1 MKYIKLF
8 ESWLSEQEE
17 GKSMVTM
24 EDTETSSSAPFDP
37 KAPWLTAVRDMKVGN
52 FASAVGGLGVLK
64 GDSLEDWAYPQSE
77 GMSAEDREKV
87 GSSILDNVYGRAANG
102 GSDRKAMWI
111 KGEFGDSLFSDY
123 ENGKGRTLYYMN
135 QQAGGKHFIEIDGKV
150 CTFEF
155 KAPGK
160 EELGEH
166 LFDAKGTIRAASGAT
181 SIHDHSLVKPGEV
194 FKMVEILEDPE
205 YQGKGENGKFEFKI
219 EGTLGQ
225 MLVFAM
231 TNDFA
236 ATKKN
241 ISSKEI
247 LTKYF
252 SNEKETEYLSKTL
265 FGIPFKQ
272 AFNWNSIFIAPKKG
286 EAKYIGQ
293 INFEYNSA
301 DLKNEKVTNTTLDNL
316 IKFINKEKPKT
327 VTIVG
332 HTDGKGSQ
340 RYNQPL
346 SERRAKSIE
355 KYLDSKSAEIPKG
368 IKITAVGKGKLE
380 PIKNDRGGT
389 LKDYAAAN
397 RRVEILFDG
406 VEKTD
411 YMSTLKN
418 LDED

>member
-1 MKYIKLF
+1 MKYVKLF
-8 ESWLSEQEE
+8 EQFIREQE
-17 GKSMVTM
+17 GKIVTM
-24 EDTETSSSAPFDP
+24 VDTETGPSAPFDP
-37 KAPWLTAVRDMKVGN
+37 KSPWMTAVRDMKVGN
-52 FASAVGGLGVLK
+52 FASGVGGLGVLK
-64 GDSLEDWAYPQSE
+64 GDSLEDWAYPHSE
-77 GMSAEDREKV
+77 GMSSEDREKA
-87 GSSILDNVYGRAANG
+87 GSSILNNVYGRAATG

-111 KGEFGDSLFSDY
+111 KGDFGDSLFSDY

-135 QQAGGKHFIEIDGKV
+135 QQMGGKHFIEIDGKI

-155 KAPGK
+155 KAPS
-160 EELGEH
+160 EAELGEH

-231 TNDFA
+231 TGDFA
-236 ATKKN
+236 AARKK
-241 ISSKEI
+241 ITSDEV

-252 SNEKETEYLSKTL
+252 SKEKATEYLSKTL

-301 DLKNEKVTNTTLDNL
+301 ELKNEEVTNTTLDNL
-316 IKFINKEKPKT
+316 IKFINKEKPKAI
-327 VTIVG
+327 TIVG

-355 KYLDSKSAEIPKG
+355 KYLASKSAEIPKG

-380 PIKNDRGGT
+380 PIKDDRGGT

-411 YMSTLKN
+411 YLSTVKN
-418 LDED
+418 LKED